1 MNASREVPDRAHDAI
16 ERAVAW
22 FVRQFEVTTSLLA
35 AFAEN
40 DNRTDTEE
48 TGEHR
53 TC

>member
-1 MNASREVPDRAHDAI
+1 M
-16 ERAVAW
+16 ERAAAW

-48 TGEHR
+48 TAEHR